1 MNFEFFSKILNTIC
15 LFKTWLKL
23 LDSNELVSFQGY
35 YLLRCDRVD
44 KVGDSMALYI
54 ANFLH
59 AKILH
64 QSEGKFC
71 G

>member
-1 MNFEFFSKILNTIC
+1 
-15 LFKTWLKL
+15 
-23 LDSNELVSFQGY
+23 VSFQGY

-44 KVGDSMALYI
+44 KVGDSMVLYI

-64 QSEGKFC
+64 QSEDKFC
-71 G
+71 GRSEFLVLEISVAGSFKLLL